1 MRIFANMKHILYVIS
16 VFLVLTVLA
25 SCTDKEA
32 MRQRLDY
39 VSQCNRADTVFTEAW
54 LPTVDSLVN
63 YFDRHGNANEKMMA
77 HYLKGRVHHDMG
89 ESPIALEC
97 YQQATEMADTTKK
110 DCDLYTLAAIYGQMA
125 SLFHSQYLPDNEMNA
140 IIMAEHY
147 AWKDKDTMSAIK
159 AYELR
164 IRPYF
169 LKNETDSMAFVL
181 TRVREKYLQLGER
194 EKAAQVI
201 FPMISILLDNQQLKK
216 ASYYLDIY
224 ERESRKF
231 DSNEERVYDGE
242 YYYDKG
248 RYMFAIGNIDSA
260 RFYFYKAKDRGILE
274 AGYKG
279 LLSVYKK
286 LNKSDSI
293 AKYAELF
300 ANANDSSYL
309 HVNQQQIE
317 QVMANFNYSHQ
328 RRIAEKKRQ
337 EASNLKMGIICMFF
351 IAFMTVSVLLI
362 AFYRF
367 KVKRLQEINDLK
379 RTKENLEMLLM
390 EKDIS
395 TEGIKKEVLRLN
407 NKNSNLHKTY
417 KEEIKCLQTQ
427 IDTLQQKLH
436 ETVQTT
442 DLNPDFEIII
452 SNFKD
457 RFQTYHKDDLPPTVG
472 EWKLFEDAFVHNHTT
487 FYQFITLP
495 HGMKTEHI
503 RVCMMV
509 VLDISESM
517 MAFAMETNGKRIDR
531 LKRQA
536 NKKLFR
542 EDNASTL
549 KNRLLF
555 YFDNQ
560 KRKV

>member
-1 MRIFANMKHILYVIS
+1 MKHILYVIS
-16 VFLVLTVLA
+16 IFLVLTVLA